1 MTREEALQRL
11 KSDHALERFE
21 AARVLGSAAC
31 KQDVPELMA
40 AKSVEA
46 DGFVRLWINRAILS
60 CHAQESGVEKESA
73 EHFEP
78 VIYRKAVEWVTG
90 VLVHEIGNKFG
101 LVEYT
106 AGREVSNYPDSKT
119 AKLMADLASTLA
131 AIEDLQSATK
141 ATSQEQF
148 DLAAFVDETV
158 EAEQFDQA
166 VEVLAVGTR
175 PLLVYGVP
183 RLLKLALRNG
193 LRNAVDAS
201 KDAQTI
207 AKSRTL
213 DTEHPSIP
221 GVVISWGVTDIDCWI
236 SVIDS
241 GIGLPNTDTLWF
253 ELGTSTKPR
262 HSGFGLAIA
271 KQAMDTM
278 DGTIDLEPSSGGG
291 AKFSLTWQ
299 RSQ

>member
-1 MTREEALQRL
+1 MVTAL
-11 KSDHALERFE
+11 
-21 AARVLGSAAC
+21 
-31 KQDVPELMA
+31 
-40 AKSVEA
+40 
-46 DGFVRLWINRAILS
+46 
-60 CHAQESGVEKESA
+60 
-73 EHFEP
+73 
-78 VIYRKAVEWVTG
+78 
-90 VLVHEIGNKFG
+90 
-101 LVEYT
+101 
-106 AGREVSNYPDSKT
+106 
-119 AKLMADLASTLA
+119 TLA

-158 EAEQFDQA
+158 DAEQLDQA

-201 KDAQTI
+201 KEAQTI

-213 DTEHPSIP
+213 DTEHPNIP

-271 KQAMDTM
+271 KQAMETM
-278 DGTIDLEPSSGGG
+278 DGTIGLEPSSGGG